1 MTPLT
6 PLGVHPQLFKTTIR
20 NRYERFLQKGAK
32 KGPKKYKI
40 ELEILKKLTFFNL
53 SAGGGEQEYK
63 IVDDYNAVG
72 SDEKPNLIFG
82 KSESVMDDEGRTNFH
97 QYF

>member
-1 MTPLT
+1 MNSNGLSFS
-6 PLGVHPQLFKTTIR
+6 LLQNKTENLI
-20 NRYERFLQKGAK
+20 
-32 KGPKKYKI
+32 
-40 ELEILKKLTFFNL
+40 KLTLCNS

-82 KSESVMDDEGRTNFH
+82 KSESVMDDEGKKTTLLIFLERALELNTH
-97 QYF
+97 QLELIL

>member
-1 MTPLT
+1 M
-6 PLGVHPQLFKTTIR
+6 
-20 NRYERFLQKGAK
+20 AK
-32 KGPKKYKI
+32 KLREAKKESKRVEKYKI
-40 ELEILKKLTFFNL
+40 GKKKPKKKLTLFNL

-82 KSESVMDDEGRTNFH
+82 KSESVMDDEGRKNFH
-97 QYF
+97 QLTHNSNQ

>member
-1 MTPLT
+1 MGPKRSQKRAKKE
-6 PLGVHPQLFKTTIR
+6 PKR
-20 NRYERFLQKGAK
+20 SQKGAK
-32 KGPKKYKI
+32 KEPKKGQKI
-40 ELEILKKLTFFNL
+40 QKIQNRTENLKKLTLFNL

>member
-1 MTPLT
+1 M
-6 PLGVHPQLFKTTIR
+6 
-20 NRYERFLQKGAK
+20 AK
-32 KGPKKYKI
+32 KPREAKKESKNTKSDWKKKQ
-40 ELEILKKLTFFNL
+40 KKLTLFNL

-82 KSESVMDDEGRTNFH
+82 KSESVMDDEGRKNFH

>member
-1 MTPLT
+1 MNSNSLSFS
-6 PLGVHPQLFKTTIR
+6 LLQNKTENLI
-20 NRYERFLQKGAK
+20 
-32 KGPKKYKI
+32 
-40 ELEILKKLTFFNL
+40 KLTLCNS

-82 KSESVMDDEGRTNFH
+82 KSESVMDDEGRTIFINIFNKCLN
-97 QYF
+97 Q

>member
-1 MTPLT
+1 MIPC
-6 PLGVHPQLFKTTIR
+6 
-20 NRYERFLQKGAK
+20 RYEFKSPKIQQFITKG
-32 KGPKKYKI
+32 
-40 ELEILKKLTFFNL
+40 LKLIKLTLCNS

-82 KSESVMDDEGRTNFH
+82 KSESVMDDEGRTNYYL
-97 QYF
+97 YF

>member
-1 MTPLT
+1 MNSNDLNFSLLQNMTENL
-6 PLGVHPQLFKTTIR
+6 I
-20 NRYERFLQKGAK
+20 
-32 KGPKKYKI
+32 
-40 ELEILKKLTFFNL
+40 KLTMCNS

-82 KSESVMDDEGRTNFH
+82 KSESVMDDEGRTIFINIFNKCLN
-97 QYF
+97 Q

>member
-1 MTPLT
+1 MPY
-6 PLGVHPQLFKTTIR
+6 QLWLKSQ
-20 NRYERFLQKGAK
+20 ER
-32 KGPKKYKI
+32 PKKSQKRVKKSQKI
-40 ELEILKKLTFFNL
+40 QNRTEKKTKKLTLFNL

-82 KSESVMDDEGRTNFH
+82 KSESVMDDEGRKNFH

>member
-1 MTPLT
+1 M
-6 PLGVHPQLFKTTIR
+6 I
-20 NRYERFLQKGAK
+20 
-32 KGPKKYKI
+32 
-40 ELEILKKLTFFNL
+40 KLTLCNS

-97 QYF
+97 QYL